1 MLDGVVLDQNLFLLT
16 VHRQFNR
23 LLSDLAL
30 SSDIAPFLKEV
41 IGTVERFLPGCK
53 VSILTLNK
61 EHNTLH
67 SGAENNLP
75 DFYNDAIEGVKIG
88 ENVGSCGAAAF
99 LNKPVIVE
107 NINSHAN
114 WQPYLALTQQANLH
128 ACWSIPFTDSY
139 KEVMGTFAIYH
150 HEVKSPT
157 EAEIEVVKV
166 AALITSVA
174 MEKLKLEEQLIFS
187 ATHDE
192 LTRLHNRAFL
202 NEAGENFLSLCARN
216 EMNCSVLFMDLNK
229 FKRVNDELGHK
240 AGDELLVHV
249 AKIIQKQTR
258 KSDISARFG
267 GDEFIIIMENTSE
280 DDGESVAKRIHNAI
294 MDSVSENILALH
306 FGMSIGVARMSAY
319 EKLSLKKLI
328 NIADEAMYFAKQND
342 LGVYIKRV

>member
-1 MLDGVVLDQNLFLLT
+1 MDQNVFLLT
-16 VHRQFNR
+16 AHRQFNR

-30 SSDIAPFLKEV
+30 SSDITPFLKEV
-41 IGTVERFLPGCK
+41 INTVEHFLPGCK
-53 VSILTLNK
+53 VSILTLNR
-61 EHNTLH
+61 EQNTLH
-67 SGAENNLP
+67 GGAKNNLP

-114 WQPYLALTQQANLH
+114 WQPYLAITQQANLH
-128 ACWSIPFTDSY
+128 ACWSIPFTDSHN
-139 KEVMGTFAIYH
+139 EVMGTFAIYH

-157 EAEIEVVKV
+157 EAEIEIVKV

-174 MEKLKLEEQLIFS
+174 MEKLKLEKQLVFS

-192 LTRLHNRAFL
+192 LTRLHNRAYL
-202 NEAGENFLSLCARN
+202 NDAGESFLSLCARN

-229 FKRVNDELGHK
+229 FKCVNDELGHK

-249 AKIIQKQTR
+249 AKVIQKQTR

-280 DDGESVAKRIHNAI
+280 NDGESVAKRIHQAI
-294 MDSVSENILALH
+294 MDSVSENILALN
-306 FGMSIGVARMSAY
+306 FGVSIGIAKMS
-319 EKLSLKKLI
+319 ENEQLSLKKLI
-328 NIADEAMYFAKQND
+328 HIADEAMYFAKQNG
-342 LGVYIKRV
+342 LGVYTKSG

>member
-1 MLDGVVLDQNLFLLT
+1 MVSSLDQNLFLLT
-16 VHRQFNR
+16 AHRQFNR

-30 SSDIAPFLKEV
+30 SSEISPFLNEV
-41 IGTVERFLPGCK
+41 IKTVEQFLPGCK
-53 VSILTLNK
+53 VSILTLNR

-67 SGAENNLP
+67 SGAENSLP

-107 NINSHAN
+107 NINAHIN

-139 KEVMGTFAIYH
+139 KDVMGTFAIYH
-150 HEVKSPT
+150 HEVKAPT
-157 EAEIEVVKV
+157 DAEIEIVKV

-174 MEKLKLEEQLIFS
+174 MEKVKLEEQLIFS

-192 LTRLHNRAFL
+192 LTRIHNRAYL

-216 EMNCSVLFMDLNK
+216 EMSCSVLFIDLNK

-240 AGDELLVHV
+240 AGDELLVQV
-249 AKIIQKQTR
+249 ASVIKEQTR
-258 KSDISARFG
+258 ASDITARFG
-267 GDEFIIIMENTSE
+267 GDEFIILMENNAGNE
-280 DDGESVAKRIHNAI
+280 GEKVAKRIHHAI
-294 MDSVSENILALH
+294 LEAVSSSITSLG
-306 FGMSIGVARMSAY
+306 FGVSIGVAHMSSH
-319 EKLSLKKLI
+319 EQLSLKKLI
-328 NIADEAMYFAKQND
+328 HVADEAMYFAKENN
-342 LGVYIKRV
+342 LGVYVSG

>member
-1 MLDGVVLDQNLFLLT
+1 MDQNLFLLT

-41 IGTVERFLPGCK
+41 ISTVERFLPGCK

-61 EHNTLH
+61 KQLTLH

-99 LNKPVIVE
+99 LNKPIIVGD
-107 NINSHAN
+107 INTHEN
-114 WQPYLALTQQANLH
+114 WQPYLALTQEANLH
-128 ACWSIPFTDSY
+128 ACWSIPFTNSH

-150 HEVKSPT
+150 HEKKVPT
-157 EAEIEVVKV
+157 EAEIEIVKV

-192 LTRLHNRAFL
+192 LTRLHNRAYL
-202 NEAGENFLSLCARN
+202 NEAGENFLSFCSRN
-216 EMNCSVLFMDLNK
+216 EMICSVLFIDLNK

-240 AGDELLVHV
+240 VGDELLIDV
-249 AKIIQKQTR
+249 AKVIKEQTR
-258 KSDISARFG
+258 DSDISSRFG
-267 GDEFIIIMENTSE
+267 GDEFIIIMKNTSE
-280 DDGESVAKRIHNAI
+280 NDGESVAKRIYKAI
-294 MDSVSENILALH
+294 MQSVPRKILELE
-306 FGMSIGVARMSAY
+306 FGLSIGIAKMSSTD
-319 EKLSLKKLI
+319 KKSLKALI
-328 NIADEAMYFAKQND
+328 HTADEAMYFAKNNN
-342 LGVYIKRV
+342 LGVYAKQ